1 MDSKKLRDQ
10 INEAKIYS
18 SGKPESSKALAIIV
32 AGASLT
38 EIQSDPD
45 LKDLFLKAADHAAV
59 VLACRVSP
67 A

>member
-1 MDSKKLRDQ
+1 MKKQ
-10 INEAKIYS
+10 IEDAKTFSENKNERK
-18 SGKPESSKALAIIV
+18 GLAIIV

-45 LKDLFLKAADHAAV
+45 LKKLFLEAADNAKV

>member
-1 MDSKKLRDQ
+1 MRKQ
-10 INEAKIYS
+10 IEDARTFSLDKNKAK
-18 SGKPESSKALAIIV
+18 GLAIIV

-38 EIQSDPD
+38 EIQSDLE
-45 LKDLFLKAADHAAV
+45 LKKLFLEAADNAKV